1 MILGISGSGRKNGTT
16 SDVIKY
22 ILENSGEEYEY
33 ISLAGKQ
40 INGCIGCTECA
51 GDSFCKVKDDWQEIG
66 YKMLEADAIVFGAPD
81 YFDTLNALA
90 HACLER
96 TYCFRHREKVKLAGK
111 LAVAVAVDGDPEV
124 SRVLTYIKRLMSSNQ
139 MAIMDTLHVEGDSQ
153 CFTCGY
159 GEDCAAG
166 TVVKRHGF
174 LDEIKA
180 EHLPDKFSDQPDKM
194 LEAKMIARNLGSIIT
209 DRRGNNEDIK
219 ED

>member
-22 ILENSGEEYEY
+22 ILENTGEEFEY
-33 ISLAGKQ
+33 ISLAGKR
-40 INGCIGCTECA
+40 INGCTGCTECA
-51 GDSFCKVKDDWQEIG
+51 ADSFCKIKDDWQEIG
-66 YKMLEADAIVFGAPD
+66 YKMLEAEAIVFGAPD

-96 TYCFRHREKVKLAGK
+96 TYCFRHREKFKLAGK
-111 LAVAVAVDGDPEV
+111 LGVAVAVDGDPDK
-124 SRVLTYIKRLMSSNQ
+124 SRVLTYIKRLMRSNQ
-139 MAIMDTLHVEGDSQ
+139 MAVMDTLHLEGYSQ

-174 LDEIKA
+174 LDEIKI
-180 EHLPDKFSDQPDKM
+180 EYLPDKFFDQPDKM
-194 LEAKMIARNLGSIIT
+194 LRAEIIAKNLGSILEN
-209 DRRGNNEDIK
+209 RRDNNENIK
-219 ED
+219 EN